1 MEGLFGATGRFIFEM
16 RRAAELCE
24 GSAAY
29 RWMYRNY
36 GTVKWCLYG
45 LVVLLNVNLL
55 MVTYGGLAGPQNGL
69 NGYDHIIE
77 SLGDPEALEGGAL
90 SLTISLLLAVV
101 NILGYLAVLV
111 FLGLSE
117 VRRNTPRRRGGA
129 HHVLPGRPRSP
140 AECYVSPL
148 PCLLL
153 RPFFLP
159 PTAFSP
165 SSS

>member
-24 GSAAY
+24 GSTAY

-77 SLGDPEALEGGAL
+77 YDHELGAVHDDRTPAIWAPNDDTHPCHQPQQQLGFDPAITTRNEMQNDL
-90 SLTISLLLAVV
+90 
-101 NILGYLAVLV
+101 NI
-111 FLGLSE
+111 
-117 VRRNTPRRRGGA
+117 
-129 HHVLPGRPRSP
+129 
-140 AECYVSPL
+140 
-148 PCLLL
+148 
-153 RPFFLP
+153 
-159 PTAFSP
+159 
-165 SSS
+165 